1 MKKLYFAFF
10 FAAASLIILAILMDW
25 IFSILN
31 LALLIRYEKAC
42 LLFFS
47 TICLDVFEK
56 KKIPS
61 VKIKPCIII
70 LNDLISRFL
79 GQW

>member
-1 MKKLYFAFF
+1 
-10 FAAASLIILAILMDW
+10 
-25 IFSILN
+25 
-31 LALLIRYEKAC
+31 